1 MAAGEP
7 FLIST
12 FWQQRGESRKEQ
24 KSSSSHQSQ
33 PLEQPPTQDP
43 HTYGRSQL
51 KQVENTAFYLVL
63 PFVLKFVFMAKELGE
78 ETWSSTAVPAI
89 PVCTETPLVTGFMFP
104 GGSNPFCLKG
114 QFLGLSPTPPVRWG
128 HPALQA

>member
-24 KSSSSHQSQ
+24 KSSSSHLSQ

-63 PFVLKFVFMAKELGE
+63 PFVLKFVFMAKEWEKRHGAAQQFLPCPC
-78 ETWSSTAVPAI
+78 VL
-89 PVCTETPLVTGFMFP
+89 TPLVTGFMFP